1 MKKYLLTF
9 LMALI
14 VGFFLS
20 EFFIRQYND
29 YNGIKVSN
37 TGDNFYFVQYGVFS
51 NKESMEKNAIS
62 LENYV
67 YNIENDMYY
76 VYVGITKRKENAEK
90 IVNYYKNLGYD
101 AIIKEYQ
108 LNHEEFSNLINNY
121 DEVLS
126 ATDDPVT
133 IASIINQTL
142 MKYEEVVISDGED

>member
-9 LMALI
+9 LVALVI
-14 VGFFLS
+14 GFFLS
-20 EFFIRQYND
+20 EFFIRQYRD

-37 TGDNFYFVQYGVFS
+37 VGDSFYFIQYGVFS
-51 NKESMEKNAIS
+51 SEDSMEENTIS

-67 YNIENDMYY
+67 YNIQDNMYY
-76 VYVGITKRKENAEK
+76 VYVGITKKKENADK
-90 IVNYYKNLGYD
+90 IVSHYKSLGYD

-126 ATDDPVT
+126 VTNDP
-133 IASIINQTL
+133 IAISSVINQVLT
-142 MKYEEVVISDGED
+142 KYEEVVINGS